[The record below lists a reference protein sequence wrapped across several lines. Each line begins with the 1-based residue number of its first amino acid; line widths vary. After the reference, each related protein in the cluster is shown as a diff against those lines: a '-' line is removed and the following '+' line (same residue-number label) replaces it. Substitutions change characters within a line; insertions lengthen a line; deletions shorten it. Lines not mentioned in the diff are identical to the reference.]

1 MRPLT
6 LQRLQVF
13 CAVYEHESITT
24 AARSMK
30 LSQPTVSRHL
40 RDFEAALGLTLFVL
54 DRGRVIPTAEADS
67 IYNES
72 RFLYDGLNRLENRI
86 EAVRKGTGTRL
97 SVMTVGLLAQHFVT
111 GAISRIKSDMPNLHI
126 SVDVGT
132 LGQQLQAMKNGQAE
146 IGIVA
151 GRIHAEDVQLSHL
164 GRGRLVVLV
173 PEEME
178 IAAKDQ
184 LSLDDLR
191 NVPLLATTT
200 RGPIGRVLS
209 DEMVERGM
217 TVDPSIAVNSLI
229 LIPLLASQT
238 RMAAI
243 VDEFTAYFSTPPGF
257 VVKPLAPKVS
267 FDIYA
272 ITSGPVGNKLAAQNF
287 VAYMRKYLADWA
299 RGDRPL
305 LRQTSA

>member
-13 CAVYEHESITT
+13 CAVYEHESISA
-24 AARSMK
+24 AARNMK

-72 RFLYDGLNRLENRI
+72 RFLYEGLSRLDNRI
-86 EAVRKGTGTRL
+86 EAVRKGIGTRL
-97 SVMTVGLLAQHFVT
+97 SVMTVGLLAEHFVS
-111 GAISRIKSDMPNLHI
+111 GAISQVKRDMPNLQI

-132 LGQQLQAMKNGQAE
+132 LGQQLQAMKSGQAE

-164 GRGRLVVLV
+164 GRGRLVALI

-178 IAAKDQ
+178 ITRQDKV
-184 LSLDDLR
+184 SLDDLR
-191 NVPLLATTT
+191 GVPTLATTT

-217 TVDPSIAVNSLI
+217 TIDPSIAVNSLI
-229 LIPLLASQT
+229 LIPLLARQMRT
-238 RMAAI
+238 AAI
-243 VDEFTAYFSTPPGF
+243 VDEFTAYFSTPRGF
-257 VVKPLAPKVS
+257 VVRPLAPKVS
-267 FDIYA
+267 FDIFA
-272 ITSGPVGNKLAAQNF
+272 ITAGPVGNKLAAKCF
-287 VAYMRKYLADWA
+287 VEYMRKALADWA
-299 RGDRPL
+299 KGERPPL
-305 LRQTSA
+305 S